1 MFSIILYAVL
11 FYLLIPLLLLQL
23 LRESG
28 ILKLPS
34 SRTLRDY
41 THFAS
46 AKPGFSVEV
55 DKMLIDAS
63 KVASCPEREKYVLL
77 LLDEMHVKEDLIFN
91 KHSGELIG
99 FSNLG
104 DINNHLEVYLRSLDT
119 DIEQSPPLARSV
131 MVFMVRGLFTKMQ
144 FAYAQFP
151 CCSLTDDKLYAP
163 FWNALSRIENCGLKV
178 CILKYNY
185 VVFILLYSGAMCQE

>member
-1 MFSIILYAVL
+1 MFRIILYAVL

-77 LLDEMHVKEDLIFN
+77 LLDEMHVKKDLIFN

-119 DIEQSPPLARSV
+119 DIEQLPPLAKSV

-151 CCSLTDDKLYAP
+151 CCSLTGDKLYAP

-178 CILKYNY
+178 CIL
-185 VVFILLYSGAMCQE
+185 YSGARCQV